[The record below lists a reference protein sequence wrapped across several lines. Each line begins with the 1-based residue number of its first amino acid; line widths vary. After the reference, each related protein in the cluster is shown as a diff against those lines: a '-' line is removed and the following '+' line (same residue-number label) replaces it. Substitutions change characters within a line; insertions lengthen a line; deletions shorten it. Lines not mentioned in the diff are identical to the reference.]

1 MIHLEGINRT
11 YKMGEHE
18 LHALR
23 DVSITIK
30 DGEHIAIMG
39 PSGSGKST
47 LLNILGCLDRPT
59 GGQYAFDERTVAELD
74 EDELAELRLYQIGF
88 VFQSFHL
95 IPRLDALANISLPML
110 FAGISPAERTRRAMN
125 VLNSVGL
132 ADWQTHRPSEMSG
145 GQKQRI
151 AIARA
156 IVMRPRML
164 LADEPTGNLDSASGK
179 QVLDVLCDLNQQDI
193 TLITVTH
200 DPNVARLA
208 DRVIVLADG
217 EILRQVKGDEVS
229 TLDALFSSRPQAQQA
244 ESEQER
250 TT

>member
-1 MIHLEGINRT
+1 MIRLEGIYRT

-23 DVSITIK
+23 DVNLTIE
-30 DGEHIAIMG
+30 DGDHIAIMG

-47 LLNILGCLDRPT
+47 LLNMLGCLDRPT
-59 GGQYAFDERTVAELD
+59 SGEYFFEDRTVAELE
-74 EDELAELRLYQIGF
+74 EDELAELRLYKIGF

-110 FAGISPAERTRRAMN
+110 FAGIPPAERVDRAKEA
-125 VLNSVGL
+125 LGSVGL
-132 ADWQTHRPSEMSG
+132 TEWEKHRPGEMSG
-145 GQKQRI
+145 GQKQRV

-156 IVMRPRML
+156 IVMRPNVL

-179 QVLDVLCDLNQQDI
+179 QVLDLLCDLNRQGI
-193 TLITVTH
+193 SLITVTH

-217 EILRQVKGDEVS
+217 EIVREVKGEDVS
-229 TLDALFSSRPQAQQA
+229 TLDALFSARHQAGQA
-244 ESEQER
+244 EQGGGQA
-250 TT
+250 